1 MVIKLLEQLT
11 THDSVVFP
19 KGYEF
24 ACDSLLNLANGF
36 TELAQVDEV
45 SPGFFLNRPP
55 ILTVSP
61 KDVPKLAVIL
71 DGAPPPPKS
80 SDWQGA

>member
-1 MVIKLLEQLT
+1 MVIQLLEQLT

-36 TELAQVDEV
+36 TVLAQVDEV
-45 SPGFFLNRPP
+45 SPGFFLNRP

-80 SDWQGA
+80 TDWQGA